1 MTVPL
6 QPLTQEE
13 RHARFILELLVD
25 DPAGK
30 GPALDGPDWPLL
42 ARLAQ
47 RHAVLVRVA
56 DRLVDL
62 GVPVPPGFAAAAEWE
77 RDRARATLDV
87 LRLVQAACVR
97 HRIAWMAPKVLQR
110 YPDVGDDLDLLVF
123 TSDVA
128 IDRLV
133 LEDVPVTCER
143 PSFANRL
150 SGSTVYTVA
159 GAMASGLV
167 LDVHHGRVGPA
178 GQHAAF
184 ARVLA
189 RNGQRH
195 VLGGTELC
203 VPAPEDQLVL
213 QGLEKVAGRRSFHL
227 CDMLQTIAILRRPR
241 LDWDRVLATAV
252 AHGGWDGLSCY
263 LHYVDEAHARL
274 VGRELLAVEQRRTL
288 TLHGWG
294 HATLREAGFQ
304 FPAVRVTGWLH
315 GRQFGRSLGRAEWN
329 TALRLGLW
337 PFAMMGTRLA
347 QARTW

>member
-1 MTVPL
+1 GAVERRSCPVRASGMTVPL

-13 RHARFILELLVD
+13 HHARFILELLLD
-25 DPAGK
+25 DPAGR
-30 GPALDGPDWPLL
+30 GPALEGPDWPLL

-97 HRIAWMAPKVLQR
+97 
-110 YPDVGDDLDLLVF
+110 
-123 TSDVA
+123 
-128 IDRLV
+128 
-133 LEDVPVTCER
+133 
-143 PSFANRL
+143 
-150 SGSTVYTVA
+150 
-159 GAMASGLV
+159 
-167 LDVHHGRVGPA
+167 
-178 GQHAAF
+178 
-184 ARVLA
+184 
-189 RNGQRH
+189 QRH